1 MTDLS
6 VRVCDDEVGKSE
18 HWKSQIEKTF
28 SETDLLVN
36 VTSMSG
42 LELAKSF
49 SYLQNQW
56 TQVSS
61 GKKGVLDAEQ
71 EMPERPGILVIDFDL
86 TSPDTLTSNA
96 TGGGL
101 AGKVGSEYCDLVRW
115 LGEEYFILLVN
126 QRFATST
133 FDLTETAFTTTSTA
147 DLNVSA
153 EDLGRTGLW
162 SGRPEGISFRPWRW
176 PRLCLEP
183 SRRSGLVRGLDLDAP
198 VLETLGLNDND
209 VYESFHRDQL
219 VFLGDSDEVI
229 RALTFRQAITTLAS
243 TLHTDRRAEKLVESV
258 GDGRLKRVAVSFVC
272 RWLDE
277 VVLPG
282 QNVLIDAPHLAQKQ
296 PTLLTGGVQ
305 EDRCE
310 LKVTLNALADLS
322 QGDAVRQYFKE
333 ELEVARVNTRGD
345 WYARPVWLEARRPR
359 MMPKLE
365 DDPLVFC
372 EDFSVFVPYSEA
384 DEYECA
390 LPTPHRS
397 RYLCRK
403 DDAVDYVPKV
413 RLYV

>member
-1 MTDLS
+1 MTELS
-6 VRVCDDEVGKSE
+6 IRVCDDEVSKSE
-18 HWKSQIEKTF
+18 LWKGHIEKALG
-28 SETDLLVN
+28 ETNPLVN
-36 VTSMSG
+36 VTSTSG
-42 LELAKSF
+42 LELANSF
-49 SYLQNQW
+49 EYLQNQW
-56 TQVSS
+56 TRVSG
-61 GKKGVLDAEQ
+61 GKKDVLDVELGMS
-71 EMPERPGILVIDFDL
+71 ESPGLLVIDFDL
-86 TSPDTLTSNA
+86 TSPDNLTSDIA
-96 TGGGL
+96 GGGL

-153 EDLGRTGLW
+153 HDLDRTGLW
-162 SGRPEGISFRPWRW
+162 SGRPEGTSFRPWRW

-183 SRRSGLVRGLDLDAP
+183 SRRSELARGLDLDAP

-243 TLHTDRRAEKLVESV
+243 TLHTDRRAEKLVKSV
-258 GDGRLKRVAVSFVC
+258 GDGRLRRVAVSFVC

-296 PTLLTGGVQ
+296 PALLAGGVQ

-310 LKVTLNALADLS
+310 LEVTLNALADLS
-322 QGDAVRQYFKE
+322 QGDAVRRYFKK
-333 ELEVARVNTRGD
+333 ELEAARVNTDGD
-345 WYARPVWLEARRPR
+345 WYARPVWIEARRPR

-390 LPTPHRS
+390 LPTPYRS

-403 DDAVDYVPKV
+403 DDAVDYVPRV